1 MNTEEYFKRLH
12 HLAALQKK
20 RNEEQNPISKND
32 ADTKNSNH
40 DF

>member
-20 RNEEQNPISKND
+20 RNEEKAPHKKD